1 MKKTI
6 LLLFF
11 FGYFSTNA
19 QSKNRDLQIFTFP
32 EVEKL
37 QQLNPKPVLVF
48 IYTDWCKICHG
59 MKKKTF
65 KNEGIISVLNDHF
78 YFVNLN
84 AEDKNNI
91 TFLEKTF
98 VYKPSGTASGMH
110 ELAKELGSIEGKIRY
125 PTTTILNSDFEI
137 DIQLSEYV
145 NSNKMSTVLKKYLKL
160 NH

>member
-6 LLLFF
+6 LLIFF
-11 FGYFSTNA
+11 FGCFSTSA
-19 QSKNRDLQIFTFP
+19 QSKNIDLQIFTFP

-37 QQLNPKPVLVF
+37 QQRNVKPIVVF
-48 IYTDWCKICHG
+48 IYTNWCKICYG

-65 KNEGIISVLNDHF
+65 KNKEIISVLNDHF

-91 TFLEKTF
+91 TFLGKTF

-110 ELAKELGSIEGKIRY
+110 ELAKELVSINGQISY
-125 PTTTILNSDFEI
+125 PTTTILNSNFEI
-137 DIQLSEYV
+137 EAQVNGYI
-145 NSNKMSTVLKKYLKL
+145 NSNKMSPVLKKYLK
-160 NH
+160 